1 VSELAH
7 RPAPLHR
14 SIRFWV
20 LVGGSAATAAT
31 GAFLLVDKLAG
42 MSTVLLDGSA
52 TGVDV
57 YVGQVWAILG
67 AILVGAG
74 ALGLGLA
81 LTLGVLRGLL
91 TRETVE
97 TVAPEDDLQENDLQE
112 NDAFGYDRDLGYE
125 DAERVEAADDEPV
138 ATR

>member
-14 SIRFWV
+14 SIPFWV

-97 TVAPEDDLQENDLQE
+97 TVAPQDDLQEHDLQE

-125 DAERVEAADDEPV
+125 DAERVAAADDEPV